1 MLVPLRFA
9 TAAPPS
15 NPDSP
20 FHMLRECHGRIRT
33 FLTRAR
39 LLLEVDG
46 ARDAEVADAA
56 RSLVRYFTLG
66 LGKHVQDEDLSLA
79 PRLRALPLPPEALE
93 ALETMEAQ
101 HRVIDARV
109 DGLVA
114 RWRQLEAPSA
124 PRPTSFPTLRE
135 DTDALTVLMEEH
147 LQLEERVLFP
157 VADRLLS
164 PPEQQALR
172 EEMRARRGM
181 MP

>member
-1 MLVPLRFA
+1 
-9 TAAPPS
+9 
-15 NPDSP
+15 
-20 FHMLRECHGRIRT
+20 MLRECHGRIRT
-33 FLTRAR
+33 FLALAR
-39 LLLEVDG
+39 RLVEADG

-66 LGKHVQDEDLSLA
+66 LGKHVADEDLSLA
-79 PRLRALPLPPEALE
+79 PRLRALPLPPEVRE
-93 ALETMEAQ
+93 ALGVMEAQ

-114 RWRQLEAPSA
+114 RWRQLEASPT
-124 PRPTSFPTLRE
+124 PRPTSLPALRE
-135 DTDALTVLMEEH
+135 DTDALTLLMEEH

-157 VADRLLS
+157 VAERLLA
-164 PPEQQALR
+164 PREQQALR

>member
-9 TAAPPS
+9 TAAPLTDS
-15 NPDSP
+15 ESP
-20 FHMLRECHGRIRT
+20 FHLLRECHGRIRT
-33 FLTRAR
+33 FLTLAR
-39 LLLEVDG
+39 LLLELDG
-46 ARDAEVADAA
+46 ARGEDVADGA

-66 LGKHVQDEDLSLA
+66 LGKHVEDEDLSLA
-79 PRLRALPLPPEALE
+79 PRLRALPLPLEALE
-93 ALETMEAQ
+93 ALEAMKAQ

-109 DGLVA
+109 EGLVA
-114 RWRQLEAPSA
+114 RWRQLEGPSA

-157 VADRLLS
+157 VAERLLS

>member
-9 TAAPPS
+9 TAAPPVDA
-15 NPDSP
+15 DSP
-20 FHMLRECHGRIRT
+20 FHMLKECHGRIRN
-33 FLTRAR
+33 FLRLAR
-39 LLLEVDG
+39 MLLEADG

-66 LGKHVQDEDLSLA
+66 LGKHVEDEDVSLA
-79 PRLRALPLPPEALE
+79 PRLRALPLPPEARE
-93 ALETMEAQ
+93 ALVAMEAQ

-114 RWRQLEAPSA
+114 RWRQLEASPT
-124 PRPTSFPTLRE
+124 PRPTSIPTLRE
-135 DTDALTVLMEEH
+135 DTDALCLLMEEH
-147 LQLEERVLFP
+147 LQLEERVIFP
-157 VADRLLS
+157 VADRLLA
-164 PPEQQALR
+164 PREQQALR